1 MTKALCLTLNICL
14 YLIHDRIIIE
24 FLMQL
29 FRNYVLAGI
38 FVLNQLVFT
47 AYLIFY
53 SESISWLLVLFLLAT
68 SAVLVTVFTLNL
80 REQKVA
86 LTDFNLIVKD
96 ITQGNSNLIERV
108 KVAEN
113 SQFKDLSEHFN
124 AMLSKLQSL
133 LMDIAEV
140 SADVNSSIVKTEAE
154 ISELTENTQK
164 SFKLSKLT
172 INSVKDVYGMS
183 THIAESAESSAQ
195 AIAQAVQASQSGHEH
210 MQKTSQVAETMGNQ
224 MGDLKQRMGQFTERS
239 ESMLGMV
246 DMIKTITDQTN
257 LLALNAAIEAAR
269 AGEAGRGFAVVA
281 DEVRNL
287 AAKTQQS
294 ADEITQELSTNLQ
307 VNQEL
312 MTQVDKAADTTYSLL
327 DNVKQSNVSMSTI
340 AKSISTIDQIAQ
352 SIAESSRKQ
361 ADATRNIN
369 TVGETIEQLSVD
381 TNDKINL
388 LIDQMKG
395 LLHSADSLSKHVKS
409 FAKK

>member
-1 MTKALCLTLNICL
+1 
-14 YLIHDRIIIE
+14 
-24 FLMQL
+24 MQL

-124 AMLSKLQSL
+124 AMLNKLQSL